1 MPETGSTAPARL
13 VLQDQHKTDNTDDRM
28 STGDLAF
35 SAVRRA
41 YGDQGFS
48 RLQQA
53 HICVAGIG
61 GVGSWVAEALARSG
75 VGTIT
80 MIDHDDIATSNINR
94 QVHADSLTVD
104 LSKVEVMAKR
114 IAAINPDCVCHAI
127 DDMLVTKNIDTYIE
141 PKFDFVIDA
150 IDTITFKVALIVHCK
165 RNKTP
170 VITIGGAGGRTDP
183 SKVSI
188 IDLNKTWNDS
198 LASSVRKRLRQKHGW
213 SRNPARRYGVECV
226 FSSQQPMYPQSDG
239 TVAQKKPGIA
249 GTTLD
254 CDTGYG
260 SLVGVT
266 AVFGFVAASR
276 VMNKLAGI

>member
-1 MPETGSTAPARL
+1 M
-13 VLQDQHKTDNTDDRM
+13 QDNT
-28 STGDLAF
+28 SKHLIAGAPAF

-41 YGDQGFS
+41 YGDEGFS
-48 RLQQA
+48 RLQQS

-94 QVHADSLTVD
+94 QVHADSTTVNQ
-104 LSKVEVMAKR
+104 SKVEVMAGR
-114 IAAINPDCVCHAI
+114 IAAINPDCVCTAI
-127 DDMLVTKNIDTYIE
+127 DDMVVTKNLDKYIDN
-141 PKFDFVIDA
+141 KFDFVIDA
-150 IDTITFKVALIVHCK
+150 IDTITFKASLIVHCK
-165 RNKTP
+165 RSKIP
-170 VITIGGAGGRTDP
+170 VITIGGAGGRNDP
-183 SKVSI
+183 SKVGI
-188 IDLNKTWNDS
+188 IDLNKTWNDT

-226 FSSQQPMYPQSDG
+226 FSCQQPLYPQSDG
-239 TVAQKKPGIA
+239 TVAQKKPGHA
-249 GTTLD
+249 GVTLD

-276 VMNKLAGI
+276 VMNKIAIT

>member
-1 MPETGSTAPARL
+1 MQKPS
-13 VLQDQHKTDNTDDRM
+13 VTDNTNDVFNP
-28 STGDLAF
+28 GDQAF

-41 YGDQGFS
+41 YGDHGFN
-48 RLQQA
+48 RLQKA
-53 HICVAGIG
+53 HVCIAGVG

-75 VGTIT
+75 VGAIT

-94 QVHADSLTVD
+94 QVHADSLTVN
-104 LSKVEVMAKR
+104 LSKVDVMARR
-114 IAAINPDCVCHAI
+114 IAAINPDCECCAI
-127 DDMLVTKNIDTYIE
+127 DDMLVTKNLDKYIDS
-141 PKFDFVIDA
+141 KFDFVIDA
-150 IDTITFKVALIVHCK
+150 IDMVAFKTSLIVHCK
-165 RNKTP
+165 RNKIP

-188 IDLNKTWNDS
+188 IDLNKTWNDT

-226 FSSQQPMYPQSDG
+226 FSSQQPLYPQGDG
-239 TVAQKKPGIA
+239 TVAQKKPGVA
-249 GTTLD
+249 GATLD